1 MMFVRH
7 YPDIAR
13 VASNSNGVGALASR
27 FETGVFMASR
37 IFNRLGLPNP
47 LPRRFQNTPIEFD
60 LTALRNCGKEALY
73 PLLADIPEIHRFAE
87 MFGGQD
93 LFRNLYRGALGGN
106 ARAYARIV
114 TLQAVAITG
123 LLGLPQDIDNP

>member
-1 MMFVRH
+1 
-7 YPDIAR
+7 
-13 VASNSNGVGALASR
+13 
-27 FETGVFMASR
+27 
-37 IFNRLGLPNP
+37 
-47 LPRRFQNTPIEFD
+47 
-60 LTALRNCGKEALY
+60 LRNCGKEALY